1 MARDAEGVGPQPRQL
16 SRRHHPFLPR
26 NRRRRAR
33 LAGRARRRALS
44 RPDLSQLQQ
53 GRERCRRRFGQH
65 ARRQH
70 PADMGG
76 RQRRALREG
85 ADILRARIRHHRP
98 RHLGGAAGH
107 AAGTDERQSRT
118 FRARRGAPRQSR
130 SGLTR
135 KDKRRMGVGIGLGCA
150 EFPFSGAAAYWRWID
165 MCEAGGV
172 DSIWQTD
179 RIVGH
184 QPFLESMTTM
194 AALAGRTRRMRVG
207 MNVVSLTFRDP
218 VLLAKQCAT
227 IDMLSDG
234 RLLPAFGIGSPL
246 APEWEA
252 LGMDT
257 KTRGRKTDECLE
269 IIRRLWREESVDFS
283 GTFYKLKRVTIAP
296 KPVQPDLPMWIGG
309 SSDAAIRRTAR
320 IGTGW
325 QAGGGPPAE
334 AGRGGGAVKAR
345 DT

>member
-1 MARDAEGVGPQPRQL
+1 
-16 SRRHHPFLPR
+16 
-26 NRRRRAR
+26 
-33 LAGRARRRALS
+33 
-44 RPDLSQLQQ
+44 
-53 GRERCRRRFGQH
+53 
-65 ARRQH
+65 
-70 PADMGG
+70 
-76 RQRRALREG
+76 
-85 ADILRARIRHHRP
+85 
-98 RHLGGAAGH
+98 
-107 AAGTDERQSRT
+107 
-118 FRARRGAPRQSR
+118 
-130 SGLTR
+130 
-135 KDKRRMGVGIGLGCA
+135 MGVGIGLGCA

-194 AALAGRTRRMRVG
+194 AALAGRTRRMRFG
-207 MNVVSLTFRDP
+207 MNVVSLAFRDP

-246 APEWEA
+246 APEWQV

-257 KTRGRKTDECLE
+257 KTRGRKTDECLD
-269 IIRRLWREESVDFS
+269 IIRRLWQEESVDFS
-283 GTFYKLKRVTIAP
+283 GAFYKLKGVTIAP

-309 SSDAAIRRTAR
+309 STDAAIRRTAR

-325 QAGGGPPAE
+325 QAGGDPPAE
-334 AGRGGGAVKAR
+334 PVASWPRSRPPPAKPADQSTKTTTAPASRSTSAAGTRPPSAGRWMPTPNAPDATPRTRSRSATPTRSSRASPNTSKPACRSSFCGH
-345 DT
+345 